1 MTVNEIERRNFFS
14 RLENESQPLK
24 INEIKHENVV
34 YMQIA
39 SKININFFKGNK
51 KYKAEILFEKII
63 DGENAP
69 EINFVLLNE
78 KELNGQTIL
87 TEKDYSLLFD
97 AVKESF

>member
-1 MTVNEIERRNFFS
+1 M
-14 RLENESQPLK
+14 
-24 INEIKHENVV
+24 
-34 YMQIA
+34 
-39 SKININFFKGNK
+39 
-51 KYKAEILFEKII
+51 